1 MTEDKSSP
9 PRRRNSGKVIHVL
22 NTNQKIE
29 LWAVVSLVMWTMMD
43 RRVNSWSRMADEPG
57 MRVSEPRGP
66 ASTHEGGCYNN
77 NLMRMIIGFIL
88 LLALISNIISVLQNL
103 NPAMKFDR
111 ER

>member
-1 MTEDKSSP
+1 MNNMSSCP
-9 PRRRNSGKVIHVL
+9 IR
-22 NTNQKIE
+22 Q
-29 LWAVVSLVMWTMMD
+29 
-43 RRVNSWSRMADEPG
+43 
-57 MRVSEPRGP
+57 
-66 ASTHEGGCYNN
+66 GGCYNN